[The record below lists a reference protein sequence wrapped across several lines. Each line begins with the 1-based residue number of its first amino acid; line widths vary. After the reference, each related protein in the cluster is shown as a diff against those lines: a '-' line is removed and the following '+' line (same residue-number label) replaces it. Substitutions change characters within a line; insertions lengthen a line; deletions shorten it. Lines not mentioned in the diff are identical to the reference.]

1 MSIDSSG
8 DQDSGERKT
17 GPTVTKDR
25 WINHAR
31 SKLARGYVLI
41 VSTSRKNANFYSPTK
56 GYEMCAYDVAK
67 KLIADGTIVRTRAH
81 HLGEVYELSGP
92 LPKPAPAPKKRV
104 IEDDEPEF
112 IEELDGVDSTDEDD
126 QLDDDGEEEETGRD
140 DSDGFD
146 EDEEDDDFDEDE
158 DEAVR

>member
-1 MSIDSSG
+1 MSIESSG
-8 DQDSGERKT
+8 DQDSGERKI

-31 SKLARGYVLI
+31 TKLAKGYVLI

-92 LPKPAPAPKKRV
+92 LPQITPAPKKPV
-104 IEDDEPEF
+104 IDDDEPEF
-112 IEELDGVDSTDEDD
+112 IEELDGVDSTDDDD
-126 QLDDDGEEEETGRD
+126 QLDDDGD
-140 DSDGFD
+140 
-146 EDEEDDDFDEDE
+146 DEEATTDEFDDEDE
-158 DEAVR
+158 DEDDFEDEDDEELP

>member
-1 MSIDSSG
+1 MSIESSG
-8 DQDSGERKT
+8 DQDSGERKI

-31 SKLARGYVLI
+31 SKLAKGYVLI

-67 KLIADGTIVRTRAH
+67 KLIADGTIIRTRAH

-92 LPKPAPAPKKRV
+92 LPQITPARKKRV
-104 IEDDEPEF
+104 IDDDEPEF
-112 IEELDGVDSTDEDD
+112 IEVLDGVDSSDDDD
-126 QLDDDGEEEETGRD
+126 QLDDDGDDEEATVDEFDDEEEEEDED
-140 DSDGFD
+140 DF
-146 EDEEDDDFDEDE
+146 EDEEELP
-158 DEAVR
+158 